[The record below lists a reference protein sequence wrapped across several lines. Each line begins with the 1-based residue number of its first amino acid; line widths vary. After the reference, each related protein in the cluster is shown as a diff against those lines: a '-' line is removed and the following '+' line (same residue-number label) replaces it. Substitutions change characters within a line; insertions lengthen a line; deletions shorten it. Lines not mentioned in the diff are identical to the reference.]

1 VPQSRRSPHLLI
13 QAVIAFSSGIAGTT
27 FYSADISLL
36 FPPFLLLAFLVF
48 LCWRRES
55 ALQLPLLLIFWFVCG
70 LLHGVSGLQPPT
82 ADRSLYNIFSVGR
95 EATVAGTLRQAPAV
109 SPDKTRLLLRAEA
122 CFIPPDSPVPIGG
135 GQENLNASQP
145 PAFMPAE
152 GDIELSLRAPLPAD
166 LRPGQRLLVRAF
178 VSRPKG
184 FATPGSFDYRKFLAW
199 KSIWVTGWISSP
211 AHIAILPAEDAD
223 SSRQQWRFYPEQI
236 RQRINQFLRT
246 RLPIG
251 QSSLYMAILTGDS
264 AALSPETLENYKAT
278 GAIHLLSISGLH
290 MGLIAL
296 GVGAAVNWLM
306 KRSTWLLIH
315 TSAWKTAVIFIM
327 PVLFGYALIAGM
339 QTPVVRSLI
348 MTSVFLLAVLFDRQW
363 HLPTNIAIAAFI
375 ILLLHPAALF
385 TVSMQLS
392 FAAVIAMALIMPRLL
407 PSPETAESREKGPR
421 QTLPARI
428 GMAIKGGFFLSF
440 AALAGTL
447 PLLVYY
453 FNRFSPLSA
462 ISTLLLEPLLC
473 FWALPWGLISCPFI
487 FFAPDAAHIL
497 LSIGAIGLTI
507 ADRLCAWLAALPCS
521 SIWLPT
527 PSLSEIVCCYVLL
540 GSLLYLKPEQSS
552 RKTTA
557 RKMAIFGKTMTPAA
571 VTAAASLTTL
581 LLTGSVSAWRQEQR
595 PTDIVSILDVGQG
608 NAAVIELA
616 GGYTALIDGG
626 GPYSP
631 QFNVGERVIA
641 PFLWNRRISR
651 LNALIISHPDA
662 DHCNG
667 LAFIISRF
675 RPERIWIN
683 GDNGS
688 NENYQGLLALADRLD
703 IPMHIPRQGEMLV
716 DNSQSRIVNVA
727 DLHLRGTITNEND
740 KSLAIR
746 LTSHGINFL
755 FTGDISADAERQMV
769 EEHRELAADVLLLP
783 HHGSDSSSSVSFL
796 QAVAPTYA
804 VISAG
809 SGRRQLFPGPAVI
822 QRCRD
827 AGYVTYNTAEAGAV
841 IFTVENGNLTVDTSL

>member
-1 VPQSRRSPHLLI
+1 MPQSRRSPHLLI
-13 QAVIAFSSGIAGTT
+13 QAVIAFSCGIAGAT
-27 FYSADISLL
+27 FYSADISPL
-36 FPPFLLLAFLVF
+36 FPALLLVALLVF

-55 ALQLPLLLIFWFVCG
+55 ALQLPLLLIFWLVCG
-70 LLHGVSGLQPPT
+70 LLHGASGLHPPAT
-82 ADRSLYNIFSVGR
+82 DRSLYNIFSVGR
-95 EATVAGTLRQAPAV
+95 EATVAGTLLQAPAV

-122 CFIPPDSPVPIGG
+122 CFIPPDSPGPVNS
-135 GQENLNASQP
+135 GQESRDVAP

-152 GDIELSLRAPLPAD
+152 GDIELSLKAPLPED

-184 FATPGSFDYRKFLAW
+184 FATPGSFDYPKFLAW
-199 KSIWVTGWISSP
+199 KSIWVTGWVSSP
-211 AHIAILPAEDAD
+211 AHIATLPAEEGNAL
-223 SSRQQWRFYPEQI
+223 RRQWRFYPEQI
-236 RQRINQFLRT
+236 RHQINQFLRT
-246 RLPIG
+246 RLPAG

-296 GVGAAVNWLM
+296 AVGAVVNWLM

-315 TSAWKTAVIFIM
+315 TAAWKTAVIFIM

-348 MTSVFLLAVLFDRQW
+348 MASVFLLAVLFDRQW

-392 FAAVIAMALIMPRLL
+392 FAAVIAMALIMPRFL
-407 PSPETAESREKGPR
+407 PPETAESRDNHPR
-421 QTLPARI
+421 QRLSARLI
-428 GMAIKGGFFLSF
+428 TAIKGGFLLSF

-487 FFAPDAAHIL
+487 FFAPDAARFL
-497 LSIGAIGLTI
+497 LGIGAIGLTM
-507 ADRLCAWLAALPCS
+507 ADSLCAWLAALPFS

-527 PSLSEIVCCYVLL
+527 PSPLEIVCYYILL
-540 GSLLYLKPEQSS
+540 GSLLHLRPANSS
-552 RKTTA
+552 RKTAERRTA
-557 RKMAIFGKTMTPAA
+557 VFGKAINPAA
-571 VTAAASLTTL
+571 VTAAAGMTFL
-581 LLTGSVSAWRQEQR
+581 LLSVAVSSLRQEQR

-608 NAAVIELA
+608 NAAVIELS

-641 PFLWNRRISR
+641 PFLWSRRISR
-651 LNALIISHPDA
+651 LDALIISHPDA

-675 RPERIWIN
+675 RPQVIWIN
-683 GDNGS
+683 GDSGS
-688 NENYQGLLALADRLD
+688 NENYQGLLALARRLD
-703 IPMHIPRQGEMLV
+703 IPMHIPRQGETLV
-716 DNSQSRIVNVA
+716 DNGQSRIVNVA
-727 DLHLRGTITNEND
+727 DLHVRGTITDEND
-740 KSLAIR
+740 KSLTIGLA
-746 LTSHGINFL
+746 SQGKKFL
-755 FTGDISADAERQMV
+755 FPGDISADAEQKMV
-769 EEHRELAADVLLLP
+769 EEQKELDADVLLLP
-783 HHGSDSSSSVSFL
+783 HHGSDSSSSASFL
-796 QAVAPTYA
+796 QAVSPAYA

-809 SGRRQLFPGPAVI
+809 SSRKQLFPGPAVI
-822 QRCRD
+822 KRCRD
-827 AGYVTYNTAEAGAV
+827 AGCTTYNTARTGAV
-841 IFTVENGNLTVDTSL
+841 IFTVHNGDLVVDTTL